1 MCVCG
6 DVCGAVCVA
15 VAVAVAVA
23 VCVRLW
29 VAVWLCVRV
38 AVAVIATAAP
48 AAPVP
53 TATAHRANY
62 KSYQRDKAKLQCR
75 RSALAEAASESVR
88 LQTQL
93 DDLIRQADES
103 LSMAAAVAKGTA
115 RWPVRSVMYFDA

>member
-1 MCVCG
+1 MSHASPSSRTV
-6 DVCGAVCVA
+6 
-15 VAVAVAVA
+15 
-23 VCVRLW
+23 
-29 VAVWLCVRV
+29 
-38 AVAVIATAAP
+38 T
-48 AAPVP
+48 P

-93 DDLIRQADES
+93 DALIRQADES

-115 RWPVRSVMYFDA
+115 RWPVRSVMYFEA